1 MQCQANQQ
9 VGSNLLEML
18 RHHQPTLTTAAL
30 LRLELEVEEDLEL
43 PLVWLTAATLMSI
56 WDQRKEASKV
66 QPHLTRSQL
75 EAKVNILRETS
86 LASMGSLLKDQI
98 QLIFEQ

>member
-1 MQCQANQQ
+1 
-9 VGSNLLEML
+9 ML

-43 PLVWLTAATLMSI
+43 PLVWLTAATLNSI
-56 WDQRKEASKV
+56 WDQRKESSKV

-98 QLIFEQ
+98 QLMFEQ